1 MANVLKMEK
10 RETVLALL
18 KLGWSYRRIE
28 RETGVRRE
36 TIARYDPGRDSKAAR
51 VAPGSE
57 SQKRPKWPPGQ
68 RSLCEPYREEIEKK
82 LRQGLQ
88 AKRIWQDLVF
98 EQGFAGA
105 YNSVKRF
112 CRKLKS
118 ESPRVFA
125 RVETPAGRDMQI
137 DFGKGALTRTESGR
151 YRRPH
156 LFKAVLCHSRHSYEE
171 VVWRQDVETFV
182 RCVENAFRAF
192 GGSVEVVRLDN
203 LKAGITRACFIDP
216 QVNAVFAAL
225 AKHYHFAVLP
235 IHPGSPHENGKVERG
250 VGYTE
255 SSALRGRRFES
266 LAEQNQFLQHWN
278 ERIARQRIHGTTKRQ
293 VWANFLEEKPSLR
306 PLPAQRFSFF
316 RVGRRTVSTD
326 GHIEVDRAFYSVPDH
341 LLGCEVTVHW
351 DDRVV
356 KVFFRQEQ
364 VVLHPKQ
371 KPGHFQTNPHHLP
384 QRKRYAHLRTEQ
396 ELLRQARS
404 IGAQA
409 HDWARRALE
418 VRDVLAYRLVRG
430 MISLTRRY
438 TSSVVN
444 EACSKA
450 LAHDAFRYRT
460 LVALCKRA
468 AVPQRALFSSEHE
481 LIRPLSE
488 YQKTLSSGETE

>member
-18 KLGWSYRRIE
+18 KLGWTYRRIE

-36 TIARYDPGRDSKAAR
+36 TIARYDPGRNSKPAR
-51 VAPGSE
+51 VAPGSD

-68 RSLCEPYREEIEKK
+68 RSLCEPYREHIEKK

-171 VVWRQDVETFV
+171 VVWRQDLETFV
-182 RCVENAFRAF
+182 CCVENAFQAF

-203 LKAGITRACFIDP
+203 LKAGITQACFVDP

-225 AKHYHFAVLP
+225 AKHYRFAVLP
-235 IHPGSPHENGKVERG
+235 IHPGSPHENGKVERS

-266 LAEQNQFLQHWN
+266 LDEQNQFLRHWN

-293 VWANFLEEKPSLR
+293 VWANFLEEKPCLRSL
-306 PLPAQRFSFF
+306 PTQRFSFF

-326 GHIEVDRAFYSVPDH
+326 GHIEVDRAFYSVPGH

-356 KVFFRQEQ
+356 KVFFREEQ
-364 VVLHPKQ
+364 VVIHPKQ
-371 KPGHFQTNPHHLP
+371 KPGRFQTSP
-384 QRKRYAHLRTEQ
+384 QHW
-396 ELLRQARS
+396 S
-404 IGAQA
+404 
-409 HDWARRALE
+409 
-418 VRDVLAYRLVRG
+418 
-430 MISLTRRY
+430 
-438 TSSVVN
+438 
-444 EACSKA
+444 
-450 LAHDAFRYRT
+450 
-460 LVALCKRA
+460 
-468 AVPQRALFSSEHE
+468 
-481 LIRPLSE
+481 
-488 YQKTLSSGETE
+488 